1 MERIKRET
9 IDPLEFIK
17 NLNGEPSWIG
27 NDQTPLN
34 SKGIKMKFICQM
46 NSETIIDDFCGREIY
61 LFYDV
66 VDKVAVQI
74 HQFN

>member
-1 MERIKRET
+1 M
-9 IDPLEFIK
+9 
-17 NLNGEPSWIG
+17 
-27 NDQTPLN
+27 N